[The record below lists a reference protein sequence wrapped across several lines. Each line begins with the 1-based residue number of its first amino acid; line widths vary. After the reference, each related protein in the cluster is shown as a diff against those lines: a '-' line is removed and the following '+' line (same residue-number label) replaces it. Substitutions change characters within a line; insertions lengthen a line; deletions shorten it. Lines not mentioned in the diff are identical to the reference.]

1 MRKGVLTQ
9 MLIRRFRRF
18 IAEAFSGM
26 IKNGLMTIASV
37 VVVTSCLI
45 MLGVFLLVTLN
56 VNNISNEIAD
66 SCQVKAIVTDEAQA
80 DKAKLDKIESEIK
93 KIKYTK
99 DVTYENGVKYFAEI
113 KESMTPDD
121 RKPLEGL
128 PEDLLNDAFNVSV
141 DDITHTDKIA
151 KLISE
156 IDGVKEVQNG
166 HDVITFINTI
176 RVMVQRVSFWIIL
189 LFMMISIFIISNTI
203 KLTVHNRRKE
213 INIMKYVGAT
223 DSYIRWPFIIEG
235 IMVGVLSAAIA
246 YGITSSV
253 YGAICKTVIQ
263 DNSIVKFLELMDFNS
278 IWKIFVLSYA
288 GLGAVIGALGS
299 AFSVRKYLKV

>member
-1 MRKGVLTQ
+1 MLTQ
-9 MLIRRFRRF
+9 MLIRRLRRF

-37 VVVTSCLI
+37 IVVTSCLL
-45 MLGVFLLVTLN
+45 MLGIFLLVTLN

-66 SCQVKAIVTDEAQA
+66 ACQVKAIVTNEAQA

-113 KESMTPDD
+113 KESMTPED

-128 PEDLLNDAFNVSV
+128 PEDLLNDSFNVSV

-235 IMVGVLSAAIA
+235 IMVGIVSALIA
-246 YGITSSV
+246 FGVTSSA
-253 YGAICKTVIQ
+253 YNALCSATIH
-263 DNSIVKFLELMDFNS
+263 DDSIVKFLELMDFKS
-278 IWKIFVLSYA
+278 IWKVFALSYA

-299 AFSVRKYLKV
+299 ALSVRKYLKV